1 MDDEVELTID
11 NHIAE
16 VTLNRP
22 DKHNAINSALA
33 TGVMNTI
40 EEIEANGEV
49 RAMILRGAGDSFCSG
64 RDVVEAE
71 DESELVSIGITNGM
85 RDSIEDLKVP
95 TIAAMHGY
103 VLGGGLEMAA
113 CFDFRIAS
121 TDAEMGFPEI
131 NLGTIPG
138 GGGSQRVPRLVGVPK
153 AKELIFSGERISGN
167 EAEEI
172 GLVDRTTEQDE
183 LLESAR
189 AFAEKF
195 TDKSPAALALAKMA
209 INEVWQGSDLREGLL
224 AEDLLSDIAQQTED
238 RQEGITAFEQ
248 GREPDW
254 KGQ

>member
-1 MDDEVELTID
+1 MDNEVVLTID

-16 VTLNRP
+16 VKLNRP

-33 TGVMNTI
+33 TGVMNSV
-40 EEIEANGEV
+40 EEVEANEEV

-85 RDSIEDLKVP
+85 RDSIENLKVP
-95 TIAAMHGY
+95 TIAVMHGY

-121 TDAEMGFPEI
+121 TNAEIGFPEI

-138 GGGSQRVPRLVGVPK
+138 GGGSQRIPRLVGVPK
-153 AKELIFSGERISGN
+153 AKELIFSGERISGE
-167 EAEEI
+167 EAQKI
-172 GLVDRTTEQDE
+172 GLVTHTAEDDE
-183 LLESAR
+183 LLETAR
-189 AFAEKF
+189 DFAKKF
-195 TDKSPAALALAKMA
+195 TDKSPVALALAKMA
-209 INEVWQGSDLREGLL
+209 IDEVWQGSDLREGLL

-248 GREPDW
+248 GRKPDW
-254 KGQ
+254 KGK